1 MPGSAIAPMYA
12 GIRVAIIIGEEDDV
26 AAGIVGADKK
36 ALWIPTAALLT
47 PHGCPQGGRFR
58 FEEIRD

>member
-12 GIRVAIIIGEEDDV
+12 GTRVAIIMGEEDDV

-36 ALWIPTAALLT
+36 
-47 PHGCPQGGRFR
+47 RFGSPPPLS
-58 FEEIRD
+58 